1 MRLDHISYACTASE
15 LPDLVQRIGSDLS
28 ATFRDGGR
36 HPQFG
41 TRNFIL
47 PMANGCYIEVVSA
60 LDHPAADKAPF
71 GRAVNHCANNGG
83 GWMSWAISVDDL
95 KPYEARL
102 GREAAPG
109 HRILPDGQK
118 IEWKQLGVLNV
129 MENPQL
135 PFFVEWSSSPENHP
149 SKGAAKVTVERI
161 EIAGDPNTVSAY
173 IDENFMDVMDGV
185 YVEWVEAEN
194 PGIIAVTFATPN
206 GAVRID

>member
-1 MRLDHISYACTASE
+1 MRLDHISYACTAGE
-15 LPDLVQRIGSDLS
+15 LPDVVQRIGSDLS

-71 GRAVNHCANNGG
+71 GRAVNHCATNGG
-83 GWMSWAISVDDL
+83 GWMSWAISVDDI
-95 KPYEARL
+95 KPYEKRL

-118 IEWKQLGVLNV
+118 LEWKQLGVLNV

-135 PFFVEWSSSPENHP
+135 PFFVEWSSSPDKHP
-149 SKGAAKVTVERI
+149 SSGAGQVTVERI

-185 YVEWVEAEN
+185 YVEWVEAEH
-194 PGIIAVTFATPN
+194 PGVIAVTFATPN
-206 GAVRID
+206 GTVRID

>member
-1 MRLDHISYACTASE
+1 MRLDHISYACTANE
-15 LPDLVQRIGSDLS
+15 LPDVVQRIGSDLAS
-28 ATFRDGGR
+28 TFHDGGR

-71 GRAVNHCANNGG
+71 GRAVNHCATNGG
-83 GWMSWAISVDDL
+83 GWMSWAISVDDI
-95 KPYEARL
+95 KPYEQRL

-109 HRILPDGQK
+109 HRIRPDGQK
-118 IEWKQLGVLNV
+118 LEWKQLGVLNV

-149 SKGAAKVTVERI
+149 STGASNVTVERI

-173 IDENFMDVMDGV
+173 VHENFMDVMDGV
-185 YVEWVEAEN
+185 YVEWVEAES
-194 PGIIAVTFATPN
+194 PGIIAVTFATPT
-206 GAVRID
+206 GIVRID

>member
-1 MRLDHISYACTASE
+1 MRLDHISYACTANE
-15 LPDLVQRIGSDLS
+15 LPDVVQRIGSDLS

-47 PMANGCYIEVVSA
+47 PMANGCYVEVVSA

-71 GRAVNHCANNGG
+71 GRAVNHCATNGG
-83 GWMSWAISVDDL
+83 GWMSWAISVDDI
-95 KPYEARL
+95 KPYEQRL

-118 IEWKQLGVLNV
+118 LEWKQLGVLNV

-135 PFFVEWSSSPENHP
+135 PFFVEWSSSPDMHP
-149 SKGAAKVTVERI
+149 STGAGDVTVERI

-173 IDENFMDVMDGV
+173 IGENFMDVMDGV
-185 YVEWVEAEN
+185 YVEWVEAES
-194 PGIIAVTFATPN
+194 PGVIAVTFNTPN
-206 GAVRID
+206 GTVRID

>member
-15 LPDLVQRIGSDLS
+15 LPDVVQRIGSDLAS
-28 ATFRDGGR
+28 TFHDGGR

-71 GRAVNHCANNGG
+71 GRAVNHCATNGG
-83 GWMSWAISVDDL
+83 GWMSWAISVDDI
-95 KPYEARL
+95 KPYEQRL

-109 HRILPDGQK
+109 HRIRPDGQK
-118 IEWKQLGVLNV
+118 LEWKQLGVLNV

-149 SKGAAKVTVERI
+149 STGASNVIVERI

-194 PGIIAVTFATPN
+194 PGIIAVTFATPT
-206 GAVRID
+206 GIVRLD

>member
-1 MRLDHISYACTASE
+1 MRLDHISYACTANE
-15 LPDLVQRIGSDLS
+15 LPDVVQRIGSDLS

-47 PMANGCYIEVVSA
+47 PMANGCYVEVVSA

-71 GRAVNHCANNGG
+71 GRAVNHCATNGG
-83 GWMSWAISVDDL
+83 GWMSWAISVDDI
-95 KPYEARL
+95 KPYEQRL

-118 IEWKQLGVLNV
+118 LEWKQLGVLNV

-135 PFFVEWSSSPENHP
+135 PFFVEWSSSPDMHP
-149 SKGAAKVTVERI
+149 STGAGDVTVERI

-173 IDENFMDVMDGV
+173 IGENFMDVMDGV
-185 YVEWVEAEN
+185 YVEWVESES
-194 PGIIAVTFATPN
+194 PGVIAVTFNTPN
-206 GAVRID
+206 GTVRID

>member
-15 LPDLVQRIGSDLS
+15 LPDVVQRIGSDLA

-71 GRAVNHCANNGG
+71 GRAVNHCATNGG
-83 GWMSWAISVDDL
+83 GWMSWAISVDDIT
-95 KPYEARL
+95 PYEQRL

-118 IEWKQLGVLNV
+118 LEWKQLGVLNV

-135 PFFVEWSSSPENHP
+135 PFFVEWSSSPDKHP
-149 SKGAAKVTVERI
+149 STGASNVTVERI
-161 EIAGDPNTVSAY
+161 EIAGDPHTVSAY

-185 YVEWVEAEN
+185 YVEWVEAEH
-194 PGIIAVTFATPN
+194 PGVIAVTFATPK
-206 GAVRID
+206 GTVRID

>member
-1 MRLDHISYACTASE
+1 MRLDHISYACTANE
-15 LPDLVQRIGSDLS
+15 LPDVVQRIGSDLA

-71 GRAVNHCANNGG
+71 GRAVNHCATNGG
-83 GWMSWAISVDDL
+83 GWMSWAISVDDI

-118 IEWKQLGVLNV
+118 LEWKQLGVLNV

-135 PFFVEWSSSPENHP
+135 PFFVEWSSSQDMHP
-149 SKGAAKVTVERI
+149 SSSASSVTVERI
-161 EIAGDPNTVSAY
+161 EIAGDPNVVSAY

-185 YVEWVEAEN
+185 YVEWVEAES

-206 GAVRID
+206 GTVRID

>member
-15 LPDLVQRIGSDLS
+15 LPDVVQRIGSDLS

-71 GRAVNHCANNGG
+71 GRAVNHAANNGG
-83 GWMSWAISVDDL
+83 GWMSWAISVDDIT
-95 KPYEARL
+95 PYESRL

-109 HRILPDGQK
+109 HRIRPDGVRL
-118 IEWKQLGVLNV
+118 EWKQLGVLNV

-135 PFFVEWSSSPENHP
+135 PFFVEWATAPEERP
-149 SKGAAKVTVERI
+149 SVGASNVTVERI

-185 YVEWVEAEN
+185 YVEWVESEQ
-194 PGIIAVTFATPN
+194 PGVIAVTFATPN
-206 GAVRID
+206 GLVRID

>member
-15 LPDLVQRIGSDLS
+15 LPDVVQRIGSDLS

-60 LDHPAADKAPF
+60 LDHPASDKAAF
-71 GRAVNHCANNGG
+71 GRAVNHCATNGG
-83 GWMSWAISVDDL
+83 GWMSWAISVDNI
-95 KPYEARL
+95 KPYEQRL
-102 GREAAPG
+102 GREAVAG

-118 IEWKQLGVLNV
+118 LEWKQLGVLNV

-135 PFFVEWSSSPENHP
+135 PFFVEWVSSADKHP
-149 SKGAAKVTVERI
+149 SVGASNVTVERI

-194 PGIIAVTFATPN
+194 PGVIAVTFTTPN
-206 GAVRID
+206 GTVRID

>member
-15 LPDLVQRIGSDLS
+15 LPDVVQRIGSDLA

-71 GRAVNHCANNGG
+71 GRAVNHCATNGG
-83 GWMSWAISVDDL
+83 GWMSWAISVDDI
-95 KPYEARL
+95 KPYEERL

-118 IEWKQLGVLNV
+118 LEWKQLGVLNV

-135 PFFVEWSSSPENHP
+135 PFFVEWSSSQGMHP
-149 SKGAAKVTVERI
+149 SSGAGNVTVERI
-161 EIAGDPNTVSAY
+161 EIAGDPHTVSAY
-173 IDENFMDVMDGV
+173 IGENFMDVMDGV
-185 YVEWVEAEN
+185 YVEWVEAES
-194 PGIIAVTFATPN
+194 PGIIAVTFSTPN
-206 GAVRID
+206 GTVRID